1 MYIRLICLF
10 HALLLSSFA
19 AAGIQFTKDGA
30 QLNRS
35 LYFELHPNTST
46 SQAQYKISNPSTR
59 IRTHIVNIDG
69 KYAVPIHSLFLL
81 GGLRFDGLSNVLTP
95 GVRYQIYI
103 NKAPKQ
109 DHFEMLYNPDDS
121 SKSNVAR
128 WKSLA
133 GLPLQTWTNW
143 DFHLPNMSGNY
154 HHIQSIPFD
163 INLRLYGP
171 LDSSKGRLA
180 REETLEIYVHSVSRI
195 ESNETLGQ
203 SFQRPEKN
211 WDSLYFLIIS
221 SLVVTL
227 YFATRKII
235 VLFVCLMAIP
245 PLLSLL
251 FLVQWKS
258 KLGENLESILLKQSQ
273 IRLKKTFLGM
283 SSIADRLEHRL
294 QKDIHDTLTKFRV
307 ELKTQRKAGLNLNQN
322 EFDDYFQTLNE
333 TQQKQQQFYSSKN
346 STNPIDRFLYKIYQD
361 SGFIFTFTNGKA
373 IYTPLRHPSER
384 KKGTVAK
391 LFRQIA
397 MKNVVTRGGE
407 EYWRAIGQNREN
419 LLALRDI
426 FRQAMGSSEVL
437 DDFLN
442 NPGRLVNFEIRKKEL
457 GTSNFQFWDYFF
469 HNETAWLCIGSV
481 SNSLYLNYMW
491 REVSDYLADTGFT
504 GEFYIDGMGR
514 IPSFPKSFQNLDS
527 YSHVASLVRATN
539 QHSFQ
544 VDTENSHF
552 YFGSKLNADSNLVVV
567 LREDTKPFEEQLRAQ
582 RLSEILGW
590 TGLFLVLILTA
601 LLIGLNTSRR
611 FLTLKKGFA
620 GLRAGNFESRVA
632 IDGKDQ
638 LSDLAAQFNRVLIQF
653 KEKEI
658 LARFLSKKAISQLD
672 SEVHSSKEEVTIL
685 FCTVQKLPDK
695 RSGHNFRSLSND
707 LLFEI
712 QSSLDEYGGYLDKFM
727 GNSALCVFTQRDR
740 DSIEVCSRVIHKQL
754 TGLTNLIPGLQIGV
768 GIASGEAIVGV
779 LGQEGRRDFSVIG
792 SPVNL
797 ASRLS
802 YLLSDSPVSFFMD
815 ELSLNKLKI
824 EKERILS
831 EQFLEIKG
839 FDQKQ
844 RVYEI
849 L

>member
-10 HALLLSSFA
+10 HALFLTSFA
-19 AAGIQFTKDGA
+19 ASGIQFIRDGLQLKDA
-30 QLNRS
+30 LH
-35 LYFELHPNTST
+35 FELHSNTPT
-46 SQAQYKISNPSTR
+46 THAHYEISNPSSK
-59 IRTHIVNIDG
+59 IRTHIVKIDG
-69 KYAVPIHSLFLL
+69 KYAVPIHSLYML
-81 GGLRFDGLSNVLTP
+81 GGLRFDGLSNVLSP

-103 NKAPKQ
+103 KKAPKH

-128 WKSLA
+128 WKSLS

-154 HHIQSIPFD
+154 RHIQSIPFD
-163 INLRLYGP
+163 VSLRLYGP
-171 LDSSKGRLA
+171 LDSDKGRLA
-180 REETLEIYVHSVSRI
+180 REELLEVYVHSVSRI
-195 ESNETLGQ
+195 ESNENLGQ
-203 SFQRPEKN
+203 SFQRSKTN
-211 WDSLYFLIIS
+211 WTAIYLIILS
-221 SLVVTL
+221 VLITTL
-227 YFATRKII
+227 YLATRKMI

-258 KLGENLESILLKQSQ
+258 KLGESLESILLKQSQ

-294 QKDIHDTLTKFRV
+294 QRDIHGTLEKFQE
-307 ELKTQRKAGLNLNQN
+307 ELKTQMKAGLDLNQN
-322 EFDDYFQTLNE
+322 KFDDHFQALSE
-333 TQQKQQQFYSSKN
+333 IQRKQQEFYSSKY

-361 SGFIFTFTNGKA
+361 SDFVFTFTNGKA
-373 IYTPLRHPSER
+373 IYTPLRNPSER

-419 LLALRDI
+419 LLALREI

-442 NPGRLVNFEIRKKEL
+442 NPGRLVNFEVRKKEL
-457 GTSNFQFWDYFF
+457 GSSNFQFWDYFYLDDI
-469 HNETAWLCIGSV
+469 AWLGIGSV
-481 SNSLYLNYMW
+481 SNALYLNYMW
-491 REVSDYLADTGFT
+491 KEVSDYLEETGFQ
-504 GEFYIDGMGR
+504 GEFYLDGMGR
-514 IPSFPKSFQNLDS
+514 IPSFPKDLQNTDSF
-527 YSHVASLVRATN
+527 SHVASLVRSAN

-544 VDTENSHF
+544 IDSENSHF
-552 YFGSKLNADSNLVVV
+552 YFGSKLNANSNLVVV
-567 LREDTKPFEEQLRAQ
+567 LREDTKPFEVQLRDQ
-582 RLSEILGW
+582 RATEVLGW
-590 TGLFLVLILTA
+590 IGLFFVLVSTS
-601 LLIGLNTSRR
+601 LLISLNTTRK
-611 FLTLKKGFA
+611 FLSLKKGFA
-620 GLRAGNFESRVA
+620 GLRTGNFESRVS

-638 LSDLAAQFNRVLIQF
+638 LSDLATQFNRVLVQF

-658 LARFLSKKAISQLD
+658 LSRFLSKKAISQLD
-672 SEVHSSKEEVTIL
+672 SEVQSSKEEVTIL
-685 FCTVQKLPDK
+685 FCTVQQLPDR

-712 QSSLDEYGGYLDKFM
+712 QSSLDEHGGYLDKFM

-740 DSIEVCSRVIHKQL
+740 DTIKACSRAIHKQL
-754 TGLTNLIPGLQIGV
+754 TDLTNLIPGLQIGV

-802 YLLSDSPVSFFMD
+802 YLLSDSTVCFFMD
-815 ELSLNKLKI
+815 ETSLKKLEI
-824 EKERILS
+824 ETERILS
-831 EQFLEIKG
+831 QQFLEIKG
-839 FDQKQ
+839 FDKKQ
-844 RVYEI
+844 RVYEV